1 MKKPCASIATLSI
14 AALTLLV
21 SYPSRAAAVPSSC
34 ATLASQ
40 ALAGVGD
47 GLSTTWESGDHP
59 ENRHVLKSALAS
71 SAQLRACG
79 DERDSISAELIAADA
94 YGDVYPKRPGLRC
107 AALRDAQKRLVARGD
122 VRRAHLVTTTLA
134 DCANVASDRKFGV
147 AGGREPA
154 AQVASFAGRAETA
167 PVCSAA
173 NALGAIADGLSSTAG
188 PGSHPEDART
198 LAAALKTSAQLRACG
213 NERDSISAELVAAD
227 AYSDVY
233 PNDPGK
239 QCAALRDARSRLR
252 AIGDVKRAE
261 LVRRTLATGGSCRS
275 A

>member
-1 MKKPCASIATLSI
+1 MKKPCASIAAVSI

-34 ATLASQ
+34 ATLVSE

-47 GLSTTWESGDHP
+47 GLSTTWESGNHP

-79 DERDSISAELIAADA
+79 DERDSISAEMIAADA
-94 YGDVYPKRPGLRC
+94 FGDVYPKRPGLRC
-107 AALRDAQKRLVARGD
+107 AALRDAQKRLLAAGD
-122 VRRAHLVTTTLA
+122 VRRAHLVSTTLA
-134 DCANVASDRKFGV
+134 DCAGVRSERAFGESFMPG
-147 AGGREPA
+147 AHA
-154 AQVASFAGRAETA
+154 ASFAGRTEPTPA
-167 PVCSAA
+167 CSAGG
-173 NALGAIADGLSSTAG
+173 ALGAVADGLSSTAG
-188 PGSHPEDART
+188 PGNHPEDART
-198 LAAALKTSAQLRACG
+198 LAAALKASAQLRACG
-213 NERDSISAELVAAD
+213 NERDSISAELIAAD

-233 PNDPGK
+233 PNEPGK

-261 LVRRTLATGGSCRS
+261 LVRRTLATQGSCRS